1 MDDTPSGTPGPPGT
15 LAEMER
21 EHIARALAWT
31 GGNRREAAR
40 LLGVAR
46 STLLAKI
53 RRYGLEAVTG
63 GSEGGRAGR

>member
-1 MDDTPSGTPGPPGT
+1 MPDDHDEPPES

-21 EHIARALAWT
+21 RHIARTLAWV

-53 RRYGLEAVTG
+53 RRYQLDQVMEESG
-63 GSEGGRAGR
+63 GGRGGR

>member
-1 MDDTPSGTPGPPGT
+1 MSREADDLPVT

-21 EHIARALAWT
+21 RHIARTLAWT

-53 RRYGLEAVTG
+53 RRYHLEPVMVESATDRD
-63 GSEGGRAGR
+63 EK